1 MSRIVLNF
9 KPLFRIVYYIGPLH
23 QHHQFCTWVGVNL
36 NGGGSAA
43 VGEPGAGVVLPQ
55 VAGGEIHL
63 CGDDAAD
70 DNGDDHFI

>member
-1 MSRIVLNF
+1 M
-9 KPLFRIVYYIGPLH
+9 
-23 QHHQFCTWVGVNL
+23 NL

-70 DNGDDHFI
+70 DNGDDHFISQSRCIQPLSVIG